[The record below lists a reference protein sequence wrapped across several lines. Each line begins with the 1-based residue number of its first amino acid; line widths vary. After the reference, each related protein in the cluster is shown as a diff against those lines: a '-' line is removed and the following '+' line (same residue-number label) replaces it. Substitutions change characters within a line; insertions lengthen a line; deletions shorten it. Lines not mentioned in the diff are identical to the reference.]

1 VENIMENMPGTRTGP
16 QLYVLSEQGYEELRN
31 IESTLLLMAQVT
43 HSEDD
48 DKNGNAMLT
57 ISRIELSNYFLEVST
72 QIAFALNRL
81 STENWMEDAQRT
93 RQ

>member
-1 VENIMENMPGTRTGP
+1 MENTPGTRTGP
-16 QLYVLSEQGYEELRN
+16 QLYVLSEQAYEELRS
-31 IESTLLLMAQVT
+31 IESMLLLMAQVT

-48 DKNGNAMLT
+48 DKTGNAMLT
-57 ISRIELSNYFLEVST
+57 ISRIDLSNYFLEVST

-81 STENWMEDAQRT
+81 SQENWVEDARYT